1 MVELR
6 REVGVEERGSDEG
19 GVDEEEERRGVS
31 EPFTPRLLI
40 PLLKGLCSIMPD
52 SFRK

>member
-1 MVELR
+1 MVLER
-6 REVGVEERGSDEG
+6 GVGVEERGRG
-19 GVDEEEERRGVS
+19 WWGVS
-31 EPFTPRLLI
+31 EAFTPSLLI